1 MHKLFAGALL
11 GLAGWAA
18 LTSSGRGQG
27 FGGGD
32 YERGLRP
39 GVLTPYDGINSRQR
53 YSFDTGTSVFYLN
66 MSSQY
71 KRDLLYQDYL
81 DKLDRAQKFGYRPP
95 QDPYFSGAADRV
107 SRRPGPF
114 GFGLG
119 FGFFGWR

>member
-1 MHKLFAGALL
+1 MHKIIAPAFL

-18 LTSSGRGQG
+18 LASMSQGQG

-39 GVLTPYDGINSRQR
+39 GVLTPYDGIPYTQR
-53 YSFDTGTSVFYLN
+53 YSYDTGSPVFYLN

-81 DKLDRAQKFGYRPP
+81 DKLDRAHKFGYKIP
-95 QDPYFSGAADRV
+95 QDPYVSGAADRV
-107 SRRPGPF
+107 SRPGRF

-119 FGFFGWR
+119 FGIFGWR

>member
-1 MHKLFAGALL
+1 MHKFIAGATLA
-11 GLAGWAA
+11 LAGWSV
-18 LTSSGRGQG
+18 LVSLSRGQG

-32 YERGLRP
+32 YERGLRS

-53 YSFDTGTSVFYLN
+53 YSYDTGSPVFYLN

-71 KRDLLYQDYL
+71 KRDLLYMDYL
-81 DKLDRAQKFGYRPP
+81 DKLDRAHKFGYKIP
-95 QDPYFSGAADRV
+95 QDPYYSGEADRV
-107 SRRPGPF
+107 SHPGRF

>member
-1 MHKLFAGALL
+1 MRKLIAGALL
-11 GLAGWAA
+11 GLAGWTA
-18 LTSSGRGQG
+18 LVSLSHGQG

-53 YSFDTGTSVFYLN
+53 YSYDTGSSVLYFN

-81 DKLDRAQKFGYRPP
+81 DKLDRAHKFGYKIP
-95 QDPYFSGAADRV
+95 QDPYVSGAADQV
-107 SRRPGPF
+107 SRRGR
-114 GFGLG
+114 FGLG
-119 FGFFGWR
+119 LGLFGWR

>member
-1 MHKLFAGALL
+1 MHKIIAGALF

-18 LTSSGRGQG
+18 LASLSHGQG

-32 YERGLRP
+32 YERGLRS
-39 GVLTPYDGINSRQR
+39 GVLTPYDGIPYTQR
-53 YSFDTGTSVFYLN
+53 YGYDTGTSHLYFN

-81 DKLDRAQKFGYRPP
+81 DKLDRAHKFGYKIP
-95 QDPYFSGAADRV
+95 QDPYVSGEAYRV
-107 SRRPGPF
+107 SRPVRF

-119 FGFFGWR
+119 LFGWR